1 MAGVRT
7 GISGQ
12 INNNIVTDG
21 LIFYIDPAYKISYP
35 GTGTSVENTIFSS
48 TGTMSATG
56 MFDTSNQGTFAFDGA
71 GDNIDFADNS
81 TYDITDAISVF
92 GWMYVTLDKS
102 TGQNQ
107 YLLSK
112 QNLYDIFITH
122 DLYVAFYAK
131 NISPPAT
138 YSSSAIS
145 INNWFYVGGTYDKDA
160 GSNNT
165 KVYINGVLSQELTR
179 TGAMGSDNNP
189 VRIGSYSNSG
199 GGGNSGWDMNG
210 NIGPTKVYNRAL
222 SAGEVLQNYQAQK
235 ERFGF

>member
-1 MAGVRT
+1 MGT
-7 GISGQ
+7 TYHNKS
-12 INNNIVTDG
+12 IVQDG
-21 LIFYIDPAYKISYP
+21 LVFYVDAANKESYP
-35 GTGTSVENTIFSS
+35 GSGTTVTDLKNSS
-48 TGTMSATG
+48 ITGTM
-56 MFDTSNQGTFAFDGA
+56 NGTTFENINSGVFNFDGV

-81 TYDITDAISVF
+81 AYDITDAISVF

-122 DLYVAFYAK
+122 DLKVAFYAK
-131 NISPPAT
+131 NISQPAT
-138 YSSSAIS
+138 YSLSAIS

-165 KVYINGVLSQELTR
+165 KVYINGVLSQEQTR

-222 SAGEVLQNYQAQK
+222 SAQEVKQNYNALK
-235 ERFGF
+235 GRFI

>member
-1 MAGVRT
+1 M
-7 GISGQ
+7 GIRRGE
-12 INNNIVTDG
+12 ITTKIVSDG
-21 LIFYIDPAYKISYP
+21 LVFNIDPANRASYP
-35 GTGTSVENTIFSS
+35 RTGTSVENTIFSS

-56 MFDTSNQGTFAFDGA
+56 MFDTSNQDTFAFDGA

-81 TYDITDAISVF
+81 LYDITDAISVF
-92 GWMYVTLDKS
+92 GWMYVTLDKG

-122 DLYVAFYAK
+122 DLKVAFYAK
-131 NISPPAT
+131 NISQPAT
-138 YSSSAIS
+138 YSLSAIS

-165 KVYINGVLSQELTR
+165 KVYINGVLSQEQTR

-210 NIGPTKVYNRAL
+210 NIGITHIYNRAL
-222 SAGEVLQNYQAQK
+222 SAEEVLQNYNGLRG
-235 ERFGF
+235 RFGL